1 MPRLRSPRRSLMLA
15 GLLTCTTQGRENVSL
30 YICEE
35 RHELRRTTLRACM
48 LQKNSSVDPIVLNE
62 HSADAIMLLRANG
75 HEWMLYNGGSRFR
88 IGFYLAMAS
97 HTYGCRGLYDFAF
110 SSVRADPYYALD
122 SREDDLC
129 VAFTTPPLATS
140 ATSPA
145 TLLLNTV
152 QTMRE
157 GLSDLHYTKLRSL
170 VDEHRQ
176 AVCEPCTHVV

>member
-62 HSADAIMLLRANG
+62 HSADAIMLLR
-75 HEWMLYNGGSRFR
+75 
-88 IGFYLAMAS
+88 GFYLAMAS

-129 VAFTTPPLATS
+129 AAFTTPPLATS

-145 TLLLNTV
+145 LLLLNTV